1 MEHLYVSDN
10 CIRYFILNFGVN
22 MCKPFIMPPGK
33 LNHYLTGFWKIAILE
48 KYYRFWEVGMYEI
61 FLTLLLNNFF
71 KRGGGMQYFLK
82 CLGWYKLFLDLV
94 ISP

>member
-33 LNHYLTGFWKIAILE
+33 LNHYLTDS
-48 KYYRFWEVGMYEI
+48 YRGSGVGNIY
-61 FLTLLLNNFF
+61 